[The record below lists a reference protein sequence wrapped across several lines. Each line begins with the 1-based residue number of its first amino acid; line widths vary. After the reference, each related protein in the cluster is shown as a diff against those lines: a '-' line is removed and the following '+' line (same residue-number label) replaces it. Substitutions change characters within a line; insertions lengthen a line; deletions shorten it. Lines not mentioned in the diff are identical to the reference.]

1 MIFYLSGTGNSLWAA
16 RQISRVTHDSL
27 ITMTETG
34 NADFI
39 KDARK
44 GEPIGFVFPVHGWR
58 PPRIVL
64 EFINAIDSGSMSD
77 RYVYAVVTAGDNI
90 GETIDILSRE
100 LEKKGCKLNAATSLI
115 MPESYIGLPFMDTD
129 TLEKENGK
137 IQTSRRSLK
146 EFINRIAK
154 RQDGIYGLV
163 TGKWP
168 RVNTRLLGG
177 VFTKWLITDKPFRIE
192 VEKCLRCGKCAEKC
206 PVDNIRLSNG
216 GYPEWRHNGRCMTCF
231 ACYHHCPAKAIR
243 YGNRT
248 KGKGQYY
255 FGKNFMI
262 SDFDI

>member
-129 TLEKENGK
+129 TLEKEIGK

-177 VFTKWLITDKPFRIE
+177 VFTKWLITDKPFSIE

-206 PVDNIRLSNG
+206 PVDNIRLSNS